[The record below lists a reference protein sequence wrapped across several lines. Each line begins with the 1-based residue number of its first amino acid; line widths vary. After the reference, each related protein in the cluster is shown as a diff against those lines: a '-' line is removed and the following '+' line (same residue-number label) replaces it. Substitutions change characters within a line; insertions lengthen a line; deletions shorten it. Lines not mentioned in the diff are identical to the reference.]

1 MNDMANSIRTG
12 PDDRGH
18 FGIFGGRY
26 VAETLMPLILDLEE
40 HYKAAKND
48 PDFLAE
54 VKSLNTHYTGRP
66 SPSVFRRAADRG
78 AGRCEDLFQA
88 G

>member
-1 MNDMANSIRTG
+1 MLSG
-12 PDDRGH
+12 GGH

-48 PDFLAE
+48 PDFWP
-54 VKSLNTHYTGRP
+54 KSKTSTP
-66 SPSVFRRAADRG
+66 ITPAAFASVFCRAADRG
-78 AGRCEDLFQA
+78 TGRREDLFQA